1 LKLGGSSIYS
11 PHNRKEKMTPEN
23 IKELIRLVKSNSD
36 NNLIL
41 LKALL
46 ELKTRIEKLER
57 TEESFATDWIDQ
69 DYVVEKVRGK

>member
-1 LKLGGSSIYS
+1 
-11 PHNRKEKMTPEN
+11 MTPEN

-57 TEESFATDWIDQ
+57 TEETFATDWIDAERGN
-69 DYVVEKVRGK
+69 DVV